1 MICGGLTFL
10 WIVYSFIRTEQMRD
24 GSIDL
29 DPEYQ
34 RGVYI
39 ILHMLGDAIRES
51 QSCFAPY
58 YRHRVDPTQATSLN

>member
-1 MICGGLTFL
+1 MIFGGLTFVL
-10 WIVYSFIRTEQMRD
+10 IVYSFIRTEQMRD

-39 ILHMLGDAIRES
+39 I
-51 QSCFAPY
+51 
-58 YRHRVDPTQATSLN
+58 